1 MLMNNED
8 SVNGAPH
15 TILVVLVPHPLEPGR
30 HGGVLLE
37 KGVLCA
43 ERVVGEGV
51 EVDGAGD
58 SETRVFWEARL
69 PRDCWR

>member
-8 SVNGAPH
+8 PVNGAPH
-15 TILVVLVPHPLEPGR
+15 AILVVLVPHPLEPGR

-58 SETRVFWEARL
+58 SETRVLGQAGL
-69 PRDCWR
+69 PEKVTL